1 MNKEIQQIRACINK
15 FYRLLNQYPDDPKST
30 FIYTN
35 FLRQFLRLK
44 PKEATLPTI
53 EIISLLKHEKPIV
66 FYLIKQQGKYDDT
79 LELLTN
85 IYIDPEKAKK
95 NLHQIMNE

>member
-1 MNKEIQQIRACINK
+1 MNREIQQIRDYIKK
-15 FYRLLNQYPDDPKST
+15 FYCLLNQYPDDPKST